1 MEVASQLTK
10 TLHLD
15 NRKIFMQNLHFL
27 LFYQA
32 LSLASPFKCLSSLI
46 LVRLETHRLSF
57 SLDPALIVNWV
68 LNILLASNGY
78 LQWES
83 WSACPDVCGVRYH
96 QVRRR
101 TCRNPTTTTGGADC
115 SGVKSETRPTG
126 CYTACLG
133 RLSELFWS
141 ILSEIDTWQVM
152 PAKSAL
158 APWLDFGFRGSGLC
172 QHSASP
178 DQRVYV
184 IRNELL
190 GKICEKCRDSIPW
203 IKYPIYNEYLFLKN
217 TDTHRRAMRR
227 GYVIL
232 TPASTVF
239 AIRS

>member
-46 LVRLETHRLSF
+46 LVRLEAHRLSF

-141 ILSEIDTWQVM
+141 ILSEIDTWQVV

-178 DQRVYV
+178 DQRAYV
-184 IRNELL
+184 
-190 GKICEKCRDSIPW
+190 
-203 IKYPIYNEYLFLKN
+203 
-217 TDTHRRAMRR
+217 DTKRIAGENLWKVQRQHSMNQVSHLRILVSKEH
-227 GYVIL
+227 GYAPPGDAARVIL

>member
-1 MEVASQLTK
+1 MRVK
-10 TLHLD
+10 
-15 NRKIFMQNLHFL
+15 
-27 LFYQA
+27 
-32 LSLASPFKCLSSLI
+32 
-46 LVRLETHRLSF
+46 ETHRLSF
-57 SLDPALIVNWV
+57 SLDPTLIVNWL

-101 TCRNPTTTTGGADC
+101 ICRNPTTTTGGADC

-172 QHSASP
+172 QYSASP

-184 IRNELL
+184 DTKRIAGENLWKVQRQHSMNQVSHLRILVSKEL
-190 GKICEKCRDSIPW
+190 
-203 IKYPIYNEYLFLKN
+203 
-217 TDTHRRAMRR
+217 
-227 GYVIL
+227 GYAPSGDAARVIL